1 MTGARR
7 RLQDLDRRVLPTAAG
22 ALRSALDG
30 GERMR
35 ARAARGLSAAGR
47 RVGRVDDRLAGSG
60 PLALLRDVPQI
71 GLLVVAAVFL
81 AGTAAAVYLDAEDV
95 PRTITPETAPA
106 GTLGRAQLGLPDG
119 DPVEPYVA
127 RSRGILEQLA
137 ERRPDGRFL
146 ALVSLTR
153 HVPAVELPALLGSPE
168 PVRVD
173 LAAPGVERAE
183 TVEVPLSGTTA
194 QAVLPALCTATAARK
209 NDDARELRTLAETIE
224 VRTPEEQAQRD
235 DFLAEAD
242 RASAEAAAY
251 TGACATAYAVVVEG
265 EAQELAA
272 LLDREG
278 VRAVEVAPAGA
289 RLADVD
295 VDPLLPA

>member
-7 RLQDLDRRVLPTAAG
+7 RLQDLDHRVLPTAARS
-22 ALRSALDG
+22 LRAALDR
-30 GERMR
+30 GERLR
-35 ARAARGLSAAGR
+35 TRAAAGACAAARRGTG
-47 RVGRVDDRLAGSG
+47 VDDRLTRSG

-95 PRTITPETAPA
+95 PRTITTATGPEPP
-106 GTLGRAQLGLPDG
+106 LGRTQLGLPDG
-119 DPVEPYVA
+119 DPVDPYVA
-127 RSRGILEQLA
+127 RSRGIVEQLA
-137 ERRPDGRFL
+137 ERRPDGRYL

-153 HVPAVELPALLGSPE
+153 HTPAADVPALLGSTDPL
-168 PVRVD
+168 RVY
-173 LAAPGVERAE
+173 LAAPAVPRAE

-194 QAVLPALCTATAARK
+194 EAVLPALCTATAARK
-209 NDDARELRTLAETIE
+209 SDDARELRSLAETIE

-242 RASAEAAAY
+242 RAVAEAAAY
-251 TGACATAYAVVVEG
+251 TGECATAYAVVVEG
-265 EAQELAA
+265 EAAELAA
-272 LLDREG
+272 LLDRDG

-295 VDPLLPA
+295 VDPLRPA